1 MMNNRFLLALLAALA
16 ASFPAWSS
24 DIGKPATWQSS
35 RSAELNRTRDLP
47 KLTEAL
53 IANFDP
59 DGNIVTTTVSE
70 AQFIDLDNDGTLELV
85 ALVDYAGRQFF
96 STIIVITTVNA
107 KPVVVTYRSN
117 GANMDRL
124 GERIITEPENPKK
137 LIVADRFIGGYKGST
152 ASAKEQRLLELRSAT
167 LEDVSAH
174 YPSYYLTK
182 RLPALEKQ
190 ARMSAPIDNADD
202 VGLGSMNSDE
212 NRRVLR
218 QEIERAREQSLGK

>member
-59 DGNIVTTTVSE
+59 DGNIVPTTVSE

-85 ALVDYAGRQFF
+85 ALVDYSGRQFF
-96 STIIVITTVNA
+96 STMIVITTVNA

-137 LIVADRFIGGYKGST
+137 LIVADRFIGDTKG
-152 ASAKEQRLLELRSAT
+152 RR
-167 LEDVSAH
+167 
-174 YPSYYLTK
+174 
-182 RLPALEKQ
+182 Q
-190 ARMSAPIDNADD
+190 APKNSNFWNSDRPHWRMSARTIPVTTSPSVYPHWKNRPACLLQSIMQTTS
-202 VGLGSMNSDE
+202 GL
-212 NRRVLR
+212 
-218 QEIERAREQSLGK
+218 AR